1 MDNTNIE
8 SKRFCA
14 YCGKEVAINKKRC
27 LYCGSLLNLPIY
39 KQSVLLNKNTSFI
52 QKENIAA
59 SSFINENLN
68 LNDMRDDMRD
78 DMREEKPISISKKVI
93 ITILMC
99 LIPAIGPLVGM
110 VVGFVYK
117 GSSSKGSQRYSFGK
131 TITIASLIVLI
142 YNIALFFVFASIYID
157 YINVNG

>member
-39 KQSVLLNKNTSFI
+39 NQSVLLNSNRSFI
-52 QKENIAA
+52 QQKEDV
-59 SSFINENLN
+59 SVTSFDNVDIGF
-68 LNDMRDDMRD
+68 NDITD
-78 DMREEKPISISKKVI
+78 EKPISISKKVI

-99 LIPAIGPLVGM
+99 LVPAIGPLFGM
-110 VVGFVYK
+110 VIGFVYK
-117 GSSSKGSQRYSFGK
+117 GSSNKDSQRYSFGK
-131 TITIASLIVLI
+131 TITIASLIVML
-142 YNIALFFVFASIYID
+142 YNIILFFILASIYIN

>member
-59 SSFINENLN
+59 SSFINENLD
-68 LNDMRDDMRD
+68 LN

>member
-1 MDNTNIE
+1 MDNTNIK

-39 KQSVLLNKNTSFI
+39 NQSVLLNKNTSFI

-59 SSFINENLN
+59 SSFINENLD
-68 LNDMRDDMRD
+68 LN

-131 TITIASLIVLI
+131 TITIASLIVLL
-142 YNIALFFVFASIYID
+142 YNIVLFFILASIYIN
-157 YINVNG
+157 YINVNY